1 MIFSDPQY
9 CTHDTKVD
17 ERPATIIRTTTTTP
31 TLTTYEEY
39 RKLSAQYRKSSS
51 SSGASNESVN
61 PDEQPFVKSHSS
73 WF

>member
-9 CTHDTKVD
+9 CTHDTKD
-17 ERPATIIRTTTTTP
+17 EESPATIISTTTTTP

-39 RKLSAQYRKSSS
+39 RKLSAQYRKSSIN
-51 SSGASNESVN
+51 SGASNESVN

>member
-17 ERPATIIRTTTTTP
+17 ERPTTIIRTTTTTP

>member
-9 CTHDTKVD
+9 CTHDTKD
-17 ERPATIIRTTTTTP
+17 EERPATIMRTKTTTP

-51 SSGASNESVN
+51 SSGESNESLN
-61 PDEQPFVKSHSS
+61 PDEQLFVKSHSS